1 LTSWSGR
8 RGLAIFQNVIGLG
21 LAKLLGVSPLLYW
34 LFGLIF
40 PDVAFLDRMG
50 ICFFIVIAVI
60 WRIGMIKSLARPVVF
75 KTSITMNLEPSKGA
89 KTAGIGI
96 VLATLIL

>member
-1 LTSWSGR
+1 
-8 RGLAIFQNVIGLG
+8 
-21 LAKLLGVSPLLYW
+21 
-34 LFGLIF
+34 
-40 PDVAFLDRMG
+40 
-50 ICFFIVIAVI
+50 
-60 WRIGMIKSLARPVVF
+60 MIKSLARPVVF